1 MKFRRSVALDFYSTM
16 IRQCSRIACRKRQR
30 QYNDKGVDGGE
41 GSRGRGTFPAHIHN
55 FRHDSRSFSHTYV
68 WTRARA
74 RICMHMHAR
83 THVTR
88 HRIHAWTWRAR
99 MPLRS
104 VKSSGKAGGKTRG
117 TLRERELWLGW
128 RIPGLRMR
136 F

>member
-1 MKFRRSVALDFYSTM
+1 M
-16 IRQCSRIACRKRQR
+16 I
-30 QYNDKGVDGGE
+30 KGWTGEKGAGGGE
-41 GSRGRGTFPAHIHN
+41 
-55 FRHDSRSFSHTYV
+55 RSPHTYTIFV
-68 WTRARA
+68 TILAASRTHMCGRARA